1 MKNNYTAS
9 IWLALIE
16 LTPVM
21 FLIAGYKDA
30 WEWWVLAGGLV
41 VEVGLL
47 IWDYWSR
54 K

>member
-1 MKNNYTAS
+1 MKNNYIAS

-21 FLIAGYKDA
+21 FLIAGYKAA
-30 WEWWVLAGGLV
+30 WEWWMLSGGLV

-47 IWDYWSR
+47 IWDYWPR
-54 K
+54 E